1 MASGEGPGWGWIPQV
16 GSPGGGPPASGPPAG
31 WLPDPSGRFEL
42 RYWSGERWTPRV
54 RVGRA
59 EAIDREGVA
68 SDAATQTGD
77 SGVAGSWY
85 PDPTGRFEQRLLV
98 GERWTRHV
106 RLGEAVA
113 VDTLSVPNNVRLP
126 KDVRR
131 GRAGTSTSPP
141 GWSPDPADSS
151 TERYWDGVQWTAAR
165 RPRGSGGPAQRS
177 VSLVPRRVMATG
189 ILIVAIMLA
198 LLVAFVLWLLG
209 VLG

>member
-1 MASGEGPGWGWIPQV
+1 M
-16 GSPGGGPPASGPPAG
+16 
-31 WLPDPSGRFEL
+31 
-42 RYWSGERWTPRV
+42 

-198 LLVAFVLWLLG
+198 LFVAFVLWLLG

>member
-1 MASGEGPGWGWIPQV
+1 MASRDGPGWGWIPPV
-16 GSPGGGPPASGPPAG
+16 GSPGGGPPAPGPPAG
-31 WLPDPSGRFEL
+31 WLPDPTGRFEL
-42 RYWSGERWTPRV
+42 RYWSGERWTPRI

-68 SDAATQTGD
+68 GDEPSQTGD

-98 GERWTRHV
+98 GERWTRQV
-106 RLGEAVA
+106 RVGEAVA
-113 VDTLSVPNNVRLP
+113 VDALSVPNNVRLP

-131 GRAGTSTSPP
+131 RKVGTATSPP

-165 RPRGSGGPAQRS
+165 RPRGSGGPPQRAMS
-177 VSLVPRRVMATG
+177 VVPRRVMATG
-189 ILIVAIMLA
+189 ILVVAIMFG
-198 LLVAFVLWLLG
+198 LLVALVLWLIG